1 MKPIGVKII
10 VTGAMKKSLP
20 DRYEKN
26 RPAVVLV
33 LVLVVLVIVT
43 STVYSLSARISA
55 QKFHQQYLIDYQI
68 AHYSCDSAIKYAL
81 ATIEELKPKVI
92 NRESYPEDL
101 YDFSDL
107 FHLNA
112 EEYRQLKFDLA
123 ERLTEQLA
131 IEAEQ
136 LANEEAEGETQRYGA
151 QKSAKDITEAKTDF
165 VRDYSLIPVSLF
177 ERLDPEDPNFADK
190 YENEKYDEYEE
201 GSVVDPESIVIPGPY
216 GAPWPLVDDPL
227 EFEIGSATVTIKIE
241 DENAKM
247 PLVWLMF
254 NDKDKRKLAENA
266 LETFC
271 EWMLMDVTEIED
283 LNEQLKQLSKE
294 KYFSL
299 QMKAATTTTKKTVP
313 TTRTTRTS
321 SSRNRASAAA
331 RARARTTKAKRPS
344 VAHAADFAKLLHSSK
359 IDLEQ
364 LAYPL
369 PDIGERYESPAKYLA
384 PWGSKKVNVN
394 TAPRHVLETLFTF
407 GGDAKEIAD
416 EIIRIR
422 RKKPFE
428 SFDELQSS
436 IYGYS
441 DSITKV
447 KDYLTTKSV
456 FFSLKITAISGN
468 AKVSAV
474 ATVLKEGNKFQK
486 VAIIASR

>member
-1 MKPIGVKII
+1 MEKDV
-10 VTGAMKKSLP
+10 P

-26 RPAVVLV
+26 RPAVALV
-33 LVLVVLVIVT
+33 LVLVVLVILT

-55 QKFHQQYLIDYQI
+55 QKYHQQYLIDYQI
-68 AHYSCDSAIKYAL
+68 ARYSCDSAIKYAL
-81 ATIEELKPKVI
+81 AMIEDMKPKVI

-136 LANEEAEGETQRYGA
+136 LANEEAKGETQRYNTKKGT
-151 QKSAKDITEAKTDF
+151 TEEKTDF
-165 VRDYSLIPVSLF
+165 VRDYSLIPASLF
-177 ERLDPEDPNFADK
+177 DSLDPKDPNFADE
-190 YENEKYDEYEE
+190 YENEKHDEYEE

-216 GAPWPLVDDPL
+216 GAPWPLIDDPL

-254 NDKDKRKLAENA
+254 NDKDKRKIAENA

-271 EWMLMDVTEIED
+271 EWMLMDITEIED
-283 LNEQLKQLSKE
+283 MNEQLKQLSKE
-294 KYFSL
+294 KNFNL
-299 QMKAATTTTKKTVP
+299 QMKAVTKAAPATKTTKTSNRRLKSRATT
-313 TTRTTRTS
+313 R
-321 SSRNRASAAA
+321 A
-331 RARARTTKAKRPS
+331 RARARTTKPSRPS
-344 VAHAADFAKLLHSSK
+344 VAHTADFAKLLHSSK

-384 PWGSKKVNVN
+384 LWGSKKVNVN
-394 TAPRHVLETLFTF
+394 TAPRHVLEALFTF

-416 EIIRIR
+416 EIIQIR

-428 SFDELQSS
+428 SFDDLQSS
-436 IYGYS
+436 MYGYA
-441 DSITKV
+441 DSIKKT
-447 KDYLTTKSV
+447 KDYIATKST
-456 FFSLKITAISGN
+456 FFSMEITAISGN
-468 AKVSAV
+468 AKASAV
-474 ATVLKEGNKFQK
+474 VTVLKEGTKFQK